1 MNENGFRSSAV
12 VNKDSCIDFR
22 KIKYPCYI
30 IFGNNGNIYLINNTL
45 GEELYKWYDTNK
57 EKFEKV

>member
-1 MNENGFRSSAV
+1 MKFKV
-12 VNKDSCIDFR
+12 
-22 KIKYPCYI
+22 